1 MDDNL
6 LYEIKSLEREIFR
19 NFIKSSGF
27 NDGKIPTPTQ
37 MLIVQHLLKNNGV
50 TYQRDLEDVL
60 NLRRATV
67 SGVLQTMEKNGILER
82 TVSED
87 RRVKKVILNKDAK
100 KFFDNKKEIFERLE
114 KKMIL
119 NVSEDD
125 LKVFLKVLKQFK
137 NNIEYN
143 EK

>member
-100 KFFDNKKEIFERLE
+100 KFFDNKKEIFEKLE

>member
-100 KFFDNKKEIFERLE
+100 KFFDNKKEIFEKLE

-125 LKVFLKVLKQFK
+125 LKVFFFFF
-137 NNIEYN
+137 
-143 EK
+143 

>member
-1 MDDNL
+1 MDGNL